1 MSESEKLEFIGQIID
16 IFEDY
21 LDAASYGD
29 ECSRLDDDGE
39 WEKTWVDFVEK
50 TGDSVWICG
59 DSYDNIAEQIEATL
73 ESWGLLS

>member
-1 MSESEKLEFIGQIID
+1 MNKSDKQELIGQIID

-29 ECSRLDDDGE
+29 ECSRMDDDGE
-39 WEKTWVDFVEK
+39 WEEVWIDFVEK

-59 DSYDNIAEQIEATL
+59 GNYDNIAKQIEATL
-73 ESWGLLS
+73 KSWGLLS